1 MKKNSVSEIKIRDN
15 MLKKTL
21 QLSISICYHDK
32 KLIKN
37 DKKSFMLILIYIMK
51 IFHSNNF
58 NKYLN
63 KFI

>member
-15 MLKKTL
+15 MLKTL

-37 DKKSFMLILIYIMK
+37 DKKSFMLIHLIYIMK